1 MPALTTLEKNDNT
14 RCVVDAMGG
23 LTHNYRFCIAPPR
36 EDLMTRPSNLGMQNV
51 NNVFREL
58 TNYVDYLIVR
68 PDSKTSTECI
78 QATTQK
84 PLIGNRY
91 VLKTA
96 LKCIQ
101 VNPDTNS
108 AVCGPD
114 NKPIERTLH
123 KYVNNVSDGSSFLT
137 GGQPVAIGNGL
148 IPAIAGNITT
158 LGTNIVNVAGSFAE
172 STKPYCAEAK
182 MACHSMSGL
191 NSPYNYSGDSPIG
204 LFFSLN
210 DLRDFKAADFG
221 KNVALRNYP
230 LPSQIT
236 NTCLSGNG
244 FKNMEEIQD
253 NINIINK
260 NIIDQNSDKLIYPSN
275 IDNII
280 DSINFND
287 TTLVKTYYLGLSLF
301 MLLIMFKLL
310 YSKHKIQLFK

>member
-1 MPALTTLEKNDNT
+1 MPALTHLEKTDNA

-36 EDLMTRPSNLGMQNV
+36 ADLMEQPTPLGMRNV
-51 NNVFREL
+51 GNVFTEL
-58 TNYVDYLIVR
+58 THYIDYLIVR
-68 PDSKTSTECI
+68 PDNKTSTECI

-91 VLKTA
+91 VLKTG
-96 LKCIQ
+96 LKCLQ
-101 VNPDTNS
+101 VDINTKS
-108 AVCGPD
+108 VVCGPD
-114 NKPIERTLH
+114 NKPVEKILH

-158 LGTNIVNVAGSFAE
+158 LGTNIVNVAGSFTE
-172 STKPYCAEAK
+172 PSKPYCAEAK
-182 MACHSMSGL
+182 MACHSMSGKD
-191 NSPYNYSGDSPIG
+191 SPYNYSGDSPDG

-210 DLRDFKAADFG
+210 DLRDFKAEDFVSG
-221 KNVALRNYP
+221 FVKPNYP

-244 FKNMEEIQD
+244 FKNMEEIQND
-253 NINIINK
+253 INIINK